1 MNKKHILPAPEFEK
15 LFTATVEPGDEYAL
29 GETGKGYSE
38 ITPVTGGAVAGA
50 VNGTILPFG
59 GDWGLLHSDTVNLLD
74 TKYVIR
80 TDDEA
85 YISVECT
92 GILDMD
98 YDTMVAVSEGK
109 DMNPAEYYFR
119 HSIRFTAGDEKYL
132 WLNRIVAFGIA
143 MITPDNNVYTEVY
156 RLKQG

>member
-1 MNKKHILPAPEFEK
+1 MSKKYTLPEPEFEK
-15 LFTATVEPGDEYAL
+15 LFAAAVELGDEYVL
-29 GETGKGYSE
+29 GETGRGYSE
-38 ITPVTGGAVAGA
+38 ITPVTGGTATGII
-50 VNGTILPFG
+50 NGSILPFG
-59 GDWGLLHSDTVNLLD
+59 GDRGLLHSETVNLLD
-74 TKYVIR
+74 TKYIIR
-80 TDDEA
+80 TDDDA

-109 DMNPAEYYFR
+109 DMEPAEHYFR

-132 WLNRIVAFGIA
+132 WLNRTVAFGIA

-156 RLKQG
+156 RLK

>member
-1 MNKKHILPAPEFEK
+1 MSKKYTLKAPEFEK
-15 LFTATVEPGDEYAL
+15 LFTATVELGDEYVL

-38 ITPVTGGAVAGA
+38 ITPVTGGNAAG
-50 VNGTILPFG
+50 VINGSILPFG

-74 TKYVIR
+74 TKYIIS
-80 TDDEA
+80 TDDDA

-109 DMNPAEYYFR
+109 DMDPAEYYFR
-119 HSIRFTAGDEKYL
+119 HSIRSTAGNEKYL
-132 WLNRIVAFGIA
+132 
-143 MITPDNNVYTEVY
+143 
-156 RLKQG
+156 